1 VEQVPE
7 HQNDQNVSIFTPL
20 LHEGH
25 QFQAPSLPRSKGYC
39 QNLKKVVKEYL
50 KEHPVIF
57 LLQILVI
64 VALSVSIEYMA
75 GGICVFRHGK
85 MNIEDFT
92 EQSYF
97 LLAGS
102 SLRIST

>member
-1 VEQVPE
+1 VEQVPD
-7 HQNDQNVSIFTPL
+7 HPNDPNVSLFTPL
-20 LHEGH
+20 LHDAH
-25 QFQAPSLPRSKGYC
+25 QLRAPSLPRSRGYC

-57 LLQILVI
+57 LMQLLVI
-64 VALSVSIEYMA
+64 IALSVSIEYMA

>member
-1 VEQVPE
+1 M
-7 HQNDQNVSIFTPL
+7 
-20 LHEGH
+20 
-25 QFQAPSLPRSKGYC
+25 
-39 QNLKKVVKEYL
+39 KKVVKEYL
-50 KEHPVIF
+50 KDHPVIF
-57 LLQILVI
+57 LMQLLVI
-64 VALSVSIEYMA
+64 IALSVSIEYMA

-102 SLRIST
+102 SLKIST

>member
-1 VEQVPE
+1 VEEVPE
-7 HQNDQNVSIFTPL
+7 SQNDPNVSLFTPL
-20 LHEGH
+20 LIDGH
-25 QFQAPSLPRSKGYC
+25 QPQTPSLPRSRGYC
-39 QNLKKVVKEYL
+39 QTLKKVVKEYL

-57 LLQILVI
+57 LLQLLVI
-64 VALSVSIEYMA
+64 IALSVSIEYMA
-75 GGICVFRHGK
+75 GRICVFRHGK